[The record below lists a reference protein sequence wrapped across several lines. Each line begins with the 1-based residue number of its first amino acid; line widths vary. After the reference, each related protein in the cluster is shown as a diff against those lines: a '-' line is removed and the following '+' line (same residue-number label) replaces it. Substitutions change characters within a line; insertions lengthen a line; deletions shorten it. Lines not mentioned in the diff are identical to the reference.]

1 MFGLIKRDRVVQGL
15 LAGADV
21 DQALALYITRQI
33 FDLPSQG
40 AARRFLL
47 RHGKRLAR
55 GRGSAGEPS
64 QDQQESDSERQR

>member
-1 MFGLIKRDRVVQGL
+1 MFGLVKRDKVIQAL

-21 DQALALYITRQI
+21 DKSVALYITREI

-64 QDQQESDSERQR
+64 QDQESDSGQRQR